1 VFRPPHDARVHGVQR
16 DVLECTDEV
25 LVAADDTI
33 LVALRQHAA
42 EAAVPL
48 VEAARVRTVQVAH
61 AVAEVRLRSAHEQ
74 VVVRSHQAPAQ
85 AFPAVAADHDV
96 QKPQEVLAVSI
107 RHE

>member
-1 VFRPPHDARVHGVQR
+1 MHGVQR